1 MTIMGNYERLL
12 ETYKKSAIL
21 ESIAEVL
28 QWDQEVMMPEGA
40 LPVRAQ
46 QSSAL
51 AALEHDILTSD
62 EMNVQLVS
70 VEQVNL
76 DLDQAANVREIKR
89 NFERARKVPNA
100 LVRELRETAITGV
113 ESWKAARKGND
124 FKIFLPPL
132 RNVFALSRKVAE
144 CIDPDTHPY
153 EVLLESYEQDMSLE
167 EIKSHLNT
175 IKEHFVPLIAGI
187 KGQKIDDSLITRE
200 VDVAKQIEFN
210 RFIARAIGYDFS
222 KGRLDVSEHP
232 FTSCYGRITTRYNTG
247 WWSAISGTIHE
258 AGHGMYE
265 HHLPLKS
272 FGLPLGQYCSM
283 SVHESQSRLW
293 ENNVGKSKPFWKKF
307 FPDLRNSYGF
317 DIDLEEFYK
326 IINKAEPNFIRI
338 EADELT
344 YNLHIIL
351 RFEIELGLIE
361 GKIHFDELPE
371 VWNQKSKEYL
381 GIVPPTDSL
390 GVLQDIHW
398 AWGNIG
404 YFPTYTLG
412 SMIAAQLFAA
422 AENDIP
428 GLADSIE
435 QGKFEELRSWLNR
448 NIWCHGK
455 RYLTRELIRR
465 ATGKD
470 PAPDDYI
477 DYLKSKYSEI
487 YTL

>member
-1 MTIMGNYERLL
+1 MDNYTNLL
-12 ETYKKSAIL
+12 EIYKKSAIL
-21 ESIAEVL
+21 DSVTEVL

-40 LPVRAQ
+40 LPIRAQ
-46 QSSAL
+46 QSSTIAS
-51 AALEHDILTSD
+51 LEHDILTSD
-62 EMNVQLVS
+62 EVSKHLVS
-70 VEQVNL
+70 LEQEELNT
-76 DLDQAANVREIKR
+76 DQAANVREIKR
-89 NFERARKVPNA
+89 KFERAVKVPNA
-100 LVRELRETAITGV
+100 LVRELHETAIKSV
-113 ESWKAARKGND
+113 ESWKEARKNND
-124 FKIFLPPL
+124 FGIFLPWL
-132 RNVFALSRKVAE
+132 RNVFALSGKVAE

-153 EVLLESYEQDMSLE
+153 EVLLESYEQDMSIG
-167 EIKSHLNT
+167 EIQGHLQT
-175 IKEHFVPLIAGI
+175 IKEQFVPLIAGI
-187 KGQKIDDSLITRE
+187 KDQEIDNSLLTRE
-200 VDVAKQIEFN
+200 VEVEKQVGFN
-210 RFIARAIGYDFS
+210 SFIAKAIGYNFS
-222 KGRLDVSEHP
+222 KGRLDVSTHP

-265 HHLPLKS
+265 HQLPLKS

-293 ENNVGKSKPFWKKF
+293 ENSVGKSKQFWRCF
-307 FPDLRNSYGF
+307 LPDLRKSYDLGV
-317 DIDLEEFYK
+317 DLEKFYR
-326 IINKAEPNFIRI
+326 IINKVEPSFIRT

-344 YNLHIIL
+344 YSLHIIL

-361 GKIHFDELPE
+361 GKIKFEELPE
-371 VWNQKSKEYL
+371 VWNEKFKEYL

-398 AWGNIG
+398 SWGNIG

-428 GLADSIE
+428 GLADNIG
-435 QGKFEELRSWLNR
+435 QGKFEKLISWLNE

-477 DYLKSKYSEI
+477 AYLKSKYSEI